1 MEKFL
6 KDYVK
11 MYAESSEVELNREQ
25 VATIVNR
32 LMNNDVVWEVLDEHI
47 RYEFEE
53 MEPGVDC
60 Q

>member
-11 MYAESSEVELNREQ
+11 MYAEASEVKLNRAQ
-25 VATIVNR
+25 VQQIVNN

-53 MEPGVDC
+53 MEVK
-60 Q
+60 

>member
-32 LMNNDVVWEVLDEHI
+32 LMEEDEIWDTLDSYI
-47 RYEFEE
+47 SDYFEE
-53 MEPGVDC
+53 MEVK
-60 Q
+60 